1 MVVLIN
7 TPAGASSALDNAL
20 SSKKKRQTVV
30 EEKVIPFD
38 FFFLLLRL
46 KNIVHLEEFIS
57 LRSKNKRWLIE
68 IE

>member
-20 SSKKKRQTVV
+20 SLKKKRQTVV

-38 FFFLLLRL
+38 FLLLLLLLRL
-46 KNIVHLEEFIS
+46 KNIVHLE
-57 LRSKNKRWLIE
+57 K
-68 IE
+68 

>member
-30 EEKVIPFD
+30 EKVIPFD
-38 FFFLLLRL
+38 FFFFLLLRL

>member
-20 SSKKKRQTVV
+20 SLKKKRQTVV

-38 FFFLLLRL
+38 FFIIII
-46 KNIVHLEEFIS
+46 KVEKYS
-57 LRSKNKRWLIE
+57 TS
-68 IE
+68 